1 MSKSLGPI
9 HYNLYNKIK
18 LQLELN
24 LKIYDEFKQ
33 MISKDSYINN
43 LGPIEEEIDINN
55 IHQSLNEL
63 INKVEYSY
71 ARLINDILTIDFNN
85 LNKLKEIVFDFGKLY
100 KFNSDISLEEVFK
113 KIESFFL
120 NGMPCDKVVSIIDIN
135 SREIIYK
142 LDKDVHI
149 MFNNLKYD
157 SKYYYLLKD
166 EIINGLLIN
175 TCYKVERNNFE
186 YKIKI
191 L

>member
-85 LNKLKEIVFDFGKLY
+85 LNKLKEIAFDFGKLY

-135 SREIIYK
+135 SREITYR
-142 LDKDVHI
+142 LDKDIHI

>member
-85 LNKLKEIVFDFGKLY
+85 LNKLKEIAFDFGKLY

-135 SREIIYK
+135 SREIIYR
-142 LDKDVHI
+142 LDKDIHI

>member
-9 HYNLYNKIK
+9 HYNLYKKIK
-18 LQLELN
+18 KQSELN
-24 LKIYDEFKQ
+24 LIIYDEFKQ
-33 MISKDSYINN
+33 MISNDSYISN
-43 LGPIEEEIDINN
+43 LGPIEEEIDLNN
-55 IHQSLNEL
+55 IHYSLNEL
-63 INKVEYSY
+63 INKVECSY
-71 ARLINDILTIDFNN
+71 ARLINDILTININ
-85 LNKLKEIVFDFGKLY
+85 YLNKLKKLAFNFGKLY

-120 NGMPCDKVVSIIDIN
+120 NGMPCDKVVSIIEIN
-135 SREIIYK
+135 SREIVYR

>member
-18 LQLELN
+18 KQLELN

-33 MISKDSYINN
+33 MISNDSYINS
-43 LGPIEEEIDINN
+43 LGPIEEEIDLNN
-55 IHQSLNEL
+55 IHYSLNEL
-63 INKVEYSY
+63 INKVECSY
-71 ARLINDILTIDFNN
+71 ARLINDILTININ
-85 LNKLKEIVFDFGKLY
+85 YLNKLKKIAFNFGKLY

-120 NGMPCDKVVSIIDIN
+120 NGMPCDKVVSIIEIN
-135 SREIIYK
+135 SREIVYR

>member
-9 HYNLYNKIK
+9 HYNLYMKIK
-18 LQLELN
+18 KQSELN
-24 LKIYDEFKQ
+24 LIIYDEFKQ
-33 MISKDSYINN
+33 MISNDSYISN
-43 LGPIEEEIDINN
+43 LGPIEEEIDLNN
-55 IHQSLNEL
+55 IHYSLNEL

-71 ARLINDILTIDFNN
+71 ARLINDILTININ
-85 LNKLKEIVFDFGKLY
+85 YLNKLKKIAFNYGKLY

-120 NGMPCDKVVSIIDIN
+120 NGMPCDKVVSIIEIN
-135 SREIIYK
+135 SREIVYR

-149 MFNNLKYD
+149 MFNSLKYD

>member
-85 LNKLKEIVFDFGKLY
+85 LNKLKKIAFDFGKLY

-135 SREIIYK
+135 SREIIYR
-142 LDKDVHI
+142 LDKDIHI

>member
-33 MISKDSYINN
+33 VILKDSYINN
-43 LGPIEEEIDINN
+43 LGPIEEEIDLNN

-85 LNKLKEIVFDFGKLY
+85 LNKLKEIAFDFGKLY

-135 SREIIYK
+135 SREIIYR
-142 LDKDVHI
+142 LDKDIHI